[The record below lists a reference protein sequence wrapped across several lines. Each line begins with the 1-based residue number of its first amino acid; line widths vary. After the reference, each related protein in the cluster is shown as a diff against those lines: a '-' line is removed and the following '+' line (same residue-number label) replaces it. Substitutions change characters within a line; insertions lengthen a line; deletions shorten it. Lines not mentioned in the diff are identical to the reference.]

1 MISGSECRDIA
12 AQLRKSRDFVS
23 SLPKA
28 SLEQNAFDTF
38 EHVLECVH
46 YDGGNLFD
54 CLARFK
60 REYAWENEQWH
71 QEEITCPWCGY
82 VDTDSW
88 EFEGEYDDEYEC
100 PSCGKPFILER
111 VVDITYTSKR
121 RIEDMPEGWDGE

>member
-38 EHVLECVH
+38 ERVLECVH

-54 CLARFK
+54 YLARLK
-60 REYAWENEQWH
+60 REYAWENEQWR

-82 VDTDSW
+82 VDTDIW

-100 PSCGKPFILER
+100 PSCGKPFIIER

>member
-1 MISGSECRDIA
+1 MSDMYTCDLCGKPTPNFKPWSFGTNYGKRG
-12 AQLRKSRDFVS
+12 
-23 SLPKA
+23 
-28 SLEQNAFDTF
+28 F
-38 EHVLECVH
+38 EEK
-46 YDGGNLFD
+46 FE
-54 CLARFK
+54 
-60 REYAWENEQWH
+60 REHAWENEQWQ